1 MSELFPVVQIGYW
14 LALATWFGGVLFVA
28 IAAPIIFETVSD
40 ADPIL
45 PKVLSVNL
53 EGQHS
58 TLLAGTIVS
67 NLLVALRKL
76 ELACSAVVM
85 VTIAIQLARQWQPW
99 TPAFIRV
106 ALFLAAVVLTFYDW
120 RFVWPQIEKHRQA
133 YIDNADNPEVANPA
147 REQFDKYH
155 NESVTILKIVLGLL
169 LGIIVF
175 SGTISS
181 HGPVTFTVTAKQG
194 S

>member
-14 LALATWFGGVLFVA
+14 LALAIWFGGVLFVA

-58 TLLAGTIVS
+58 TLLAGTIVA
-67 NLLVALRKL
+67 NLLLALRKL
-76 ELACSAVVM
+76 ELACSAVVL
-85 VTIAIQLARQWQPW
+85 VTMAIQLARQWQPW

-106 ALFLAAVVLTFYDW
+106 ALFLAAVVLTIYDW
-120 RFVWPQIEKHRQA
+120 RHVWPRIEKHRQS
-133 YIDNADNPEVANPA
+133 YIDNADNPDLANPA

-175 SGTISS
+175 SANISAARAFIS
-181 HGPVTFTVTAKQG
+181 G
-194 S
+194 

>member
-28 IAAPIIFETVSD
+28 IAAPIIFKTVTD

-58 TLLAGTIVS
+58 TLLAGSIVA
-67 NLLVALRKL
+67 NLLTALTRL
-76 ELACSAVVM
+76 ELTCSGVLAI
-85 VTIAIQLARQWQPW
+85 TIAVQLARGWQPW
-99 TPAFIRV
+99 TFGILRA
-106 ALFLAAVVLTFYDW
+106 ALFIAAVVLTLYNW

-133 YIDNADNPEVANPA
+133 YIDNADNPDVANPA
-147 REQFDKYH
+147 RDQFDRYH
-155 NESVTILKIVLGLL
+155 NEAVMILKIVLGLL
-169 LGIIVF
+169 LGIIVLSASISAARAWI
-175 SGTISS
+175 SG
-181 HGPVTFTVTAKQG
+181 
-194 S
+194 